1 MVSAW
6 NGVGE
11 DSQSS
16 AERDNKCIDKSIHGT
31 PRASPSVVLS
41 DPRLIAGSNRFV
53 ISGAPTPGPG
63 STVSDRAWV
72 GVELER
78 PRGSALL
85 VENRIAHTSDWVAVL
100 D

>member
-6 NGVGE
+6 NGVEE

-16 AERDNKCIDKSIHGT
+16 AARDNTCIDQSIHGT
-31 PRASPSVVLS
+31 PRASPSVVLT
-41 DPRLIAGSNRFV
+41 DPEINSVVQRIV
-53 ISGAPTPGPG
+53 ISGAHTPGPG
-63 STVSDRAWV
+63 STVSDRAWL

-85 VENRIAHTSDWVAVL
+85 VENTIAHTSDWVAVL